1 MSDSGCGDLDEK
13 CPPRLWSRNIW
24 TPAGAGGEVW
34 EIRPSGRKHVSG
46 TGWEGKSLVPPP
58 ISSAPLAGEDV
69 SSSPCSRH
77 MACHSLLCLPALTA
91 SYPSGMGTKTHPS
104 FHERLLSQC
113 FIRATEKYPST
124 QGVTVPPQGRLTSVS
139 CTQIA
144 YLSGYCPMIK
154 INNIYL

>member
-1 MSDSGCGDLDEK
+1 MRNVPPGFGVGIFG
-13 CPPRLWSRNIW
+13 PRLVLVGRF
-24 TPAGAGGEVW
+24 GRYGLLGGSMS
-34 EIRPSGRKHVSG
+34 PG

-144 YLSGYCPMIK
+144 YLSDYCPMIK